1 MAGAAL
7 LAVAPLLFA
16 DRRNEIAVELSKS
29 LESGQAEIRCKYDG
43 DCDCYECVLN
53 WLRKEETK

>member
-1 MAGAAL
+1 MTNGDRIRYMSDEK
-7 LAVAPLLFA
+7 LA
-16 DRRNEIAVELSKS
+16 EILSCPN
-29 LESGQAEIRCKYDG
+29 ESGQAEIRCKYDG